1 MKINNVNHKI
11 QQGFS
16 LLELLLVLG
25 TIAALIVGAFIVYP
39 KAQAAQRAEIESKK
53 IATIQAGIKSL
64 YAASATYTGLTN
76 SAANKAGLF
85 PANMIKIAGAATNI
99 VNTWK
104 GYVTL
109 APAASGP
116 SGTAGSAFT
125 ITYTG
130 VPAAECT
137 KIISAVAG
145 NVYLAQVGTT
155 TVKDVESNLDIEAT
169 TEACSIG
176 GNSNTLVLISS

>member
-1 MKINNVNHKI
+1 MKINNVNQKI

-25 TIAALIVGAFIVYP
+25 TIATLIVGAFIVYP
-39 KAQAAQRAEIESKK
+39 KIHVAQLADTESKN

-64 YAASATYTGLTN
+64 YSASATYMRLTN

-85 PANMIKIAGAATNI
+85 PSNMIKIAGAGTNI
-99 VNTWK
+99 VNTRK
-104 GYVTL
+104 GYVML
-109 APAASGP
+109 APADTSP
-116 SGTAGSAFT
+116 SVSMGSAFT

-130 VPAAECT
+130 VPAAECS

-145 NVYLAQVGTT
+145 NFYLAQVGTI
-155 TVKDVESNLDIEAT
+155 TVKDVDSNLDIEAM
-169 TEACSIG
+169 TEACSNG
-176 GNSNTLVLISS
+176 GNSNIIVLASV